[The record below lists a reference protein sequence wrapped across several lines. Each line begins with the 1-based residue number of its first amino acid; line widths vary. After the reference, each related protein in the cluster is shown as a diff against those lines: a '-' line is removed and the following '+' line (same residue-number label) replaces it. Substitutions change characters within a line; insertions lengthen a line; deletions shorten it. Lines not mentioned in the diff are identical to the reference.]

1 MITMTDFQNQV
12 ISLIK
17 SALLNKSEVT
27 EEISDWSK
35 IIKFALRHQ
44 IVAFIYYGVIN
55 SEIDVPKD
63 DFQILENMALKN
75 MAIDVN
81 QKYAIECLEEKF
93 NLNKIDY
100 MLLKGSVLKYVYPKT
115 DMRTMGDIDILIR
128 TEQYEKI
135 SDIMIKLGYSF
146 DAESSHDFEWTSKI
160 AHVELH
166 KSMIPPQDSDFY
178 KYFHSG
184 WERAYKCLDNSYSYR
199 ISDEDQLVYVF
210 THFAKHYRSAGI
222 GIRHMLDLWI
232 ILKKYPQINQNT
244 VFEALESIGLLEF
257 YKNIIYVLEVWFDN
271 KPSTEKSDY
280 ITEYIFESGAYGL
293 HKNRII
299 SKSVKKSDDESTSE
313 MRAKHIRSMLFPNI
327 ASMKLAYP
335 ILKKFPFLLPAVWI
349 FRFFKVLIFKREK
362 IAQEIN
368 NIDYIN
374 SDDVKARK
382 KALDYVGLKYVD

>member
-1 MITMTDFQNQV
+1 MTNFQNQV

-17 SALLNKSEVT
+17 SALLNKNEVT
-27 EEISDWSK
+27 EEISDWSE
-35 IIKFALRHQ
+35 IIRFAFRHQ
-44 IVAFIYYGVIN
+44 IVSLIYYGVIYSGIN
-55 SEIDVPKD
+55 VPKD
-63 DFQILENMALKN
+63 DLQILENMALKN
-75 MAIDVN
+75 MSVDIN
-81 QKYAIECLEEKF
+81 QIYAIKRLEEEF
-93 NLNKIDY
+93 NLNQIEY
-100 MLLKGSVLKYVYPKT
+100 MLLKGSVLKHIYPKT

-146 DAESSHDFEWTSKI
+146 DAESSHDFEWTSKF
-160 AHVELH
+160 AHIELH
-166 KSMIPPQDSDFY
+166 KSMIPPQDADFY

-184 WERAYKCLDNSYSYR
+184 WEKSHKCSNNSYSYS
-199 ISDEDQLVYVF
+199 ISDEDQLIYVF

-293 HKNRII
+293 QKNRII
-299 SKSVKKSDDESTSE
+299 SKSVKKSDDESTLE
-313 MRAKHIRSMLFPNI
+313 MRAKHIKSMLFPNI

-349 FRFFKVLIFKREK
+349 FRFFKVLIFKRGK

-368 NIDYIN
+368 NMDYIN